1 MRLNLRLTGNTEPVP
16 FDHLHRLTGALHKW
30 LGEANPEH
38 DQPSLYSFGWLGGAK
53 PLPGAGLGFPRGA
66 TWFLSFHDPD
76 AARRVLD
83 GILRDP
89 EVTHGMR
96 VFEVQEQ
103 AVPHFS
109 GCYRFKV
116 AGPVV
121 IRAVRQDGG
130 RDYLL
135 WDDPRADE
143 VMTRVLRHKLELAGF
158 TGEDLDAAVQFDH
171 TYTAARSKLVTIKGI
186 SHRASLCPVVVTGT
200 PEAVRFT
207 WEVGVGELTG
217 SGLGAVW

>member
-1 MRLNLRLTGNTEPVP
+1 MRLNLRLTGNTAPVP
-16 FDHLHRLTGALHKW
+16 FDHLHQLTGALHKW

-38 DQPSLYSFGWLGGAK
+38 EAPSLYSFSWLGGGK
-53 PLPGAGLGFPRGA
+53 PLSEGALTFPRGA
-66 TWFLSFHDPD
+66 TWFLSFHDPG

-89 EVTHGMR
+89 EVAYGMR

-109 GCYRFKV
+109 GCYRFAV

-121 IRAVRQDGG
+121 ARARREGGG
-130 RDYLL
+130 RDYLM

-143 VMTRVLRHKLELAGF
+143 ALTRVLRHKLEAAGF
-158 TGEDLDAAVQFDH
+158 TGGHLDATVQFDR
-171 TYTAARSKLVTIKGI
+171 TYTGARSKLVTIKGI
-186 SHRASLCPVVVTGT
+186 SHKASLCPVVVTGT
-200 PEAVRFT
+200 PEAVRFA
-207 WEVGVGELTG
+207 WEVGAGELTG
-217 SGLGAVW
+217 SGFGALR

>member
-30 LGEANPEH
+30 LGTDNPEH
-38 DQPSLYSFGWLGGAK
+38 DGLSLYSFGWLTGGK
-53 PLPGAGLGFPRGA
+53 PEGRAMLTFARGAG
-66 TWFLSFHDPD
+66 WFVGFHDAD

-103 AVPHFS
+103 PVPHFS

-121 IRAVRQDGG
+121 ARTHREGGG

-135 WDDPRADE
+135 WDDPRAADAL
-143 VMTRVLRHKLELAGF
+143 TRVLRHKLEVAGF
-158 TGEDLDAAVQFDH
+158 GGEHLDARVQFDGA
-171 TYTAARSKLVTIKGI
+171 YPGARTKLVTIKGI
-186 SHRASLCPVVVTGT
+186 SHKASLCPVVVTGT
-200 PEAVRFT
+200 PEAVRFA

-217 SGLGAVW
+217 SGCGALW